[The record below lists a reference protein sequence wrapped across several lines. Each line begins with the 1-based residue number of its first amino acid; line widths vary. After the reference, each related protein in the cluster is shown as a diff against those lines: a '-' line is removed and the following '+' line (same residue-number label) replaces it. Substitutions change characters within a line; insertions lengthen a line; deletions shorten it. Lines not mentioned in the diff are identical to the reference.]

1 VTRLDFSISAAIGF
15 VSLFGI
21 SVMNG
26 ILLITYYNEIREQG
40 ARPLEAMFEAASQRM
55 RPMLMTAFSA
65 CIGVLPAAL
74 STAMHGPAAEARRR
88 SELGIS

>member
-1 VTRLDFSISAAIGF
+1 
-15 VSLFGI
+15 
-21 SVMNG
+21 MNG